1 MFLYI
6 AKRLASVMP
15 LILGITFLSFSLIK
29 TLPGDPAL
37 SLVGERA
44 SPEIIEKIRHDIG
57 LDKPFV
63 VQYFG
68 YLKMLLKGNMGVS
81 YFSKREVFSEIM
93 KKFPNTFKL
102 ALFAMTIAVPV
113 GLFLGFVAAIR
124 QGMLFDRIIS
134 STSIAGLSVP
144 VFWSGLIIMLLFS
157 LKLKLFPPSGTG
169 GIRFLVLPALT
180 LSLPTI
186 ATIVRIT
193 RSSVI
198 EILGMPFVKTARAKG
213 LTSGK
218 VYMVHVL
225 RNVVIPVI
233 TIVGLEFGS
242 YLNGAV
248 LTETVFGWDGIGR
261 FTMEGILKR
270 DYPVIMGCIVL
281 GTVVFVLT
289 NLMIDIIYHF
299 IDPRVKL
306 YETR

>member
-6 AKRLASVMP
+6 AKRLASVIP

-29 TLPGDPAL
+29 TLPGDPAQ

-44 SPEIIEKIRHDIG
+44 SPEILEKIRHDIG

-68 YLKMLLKGNMGVS
+68 YLKILLKGNMGVS
-81 YFSKREVFSEIM
+81 YFSKREVFTEIM

>member
-68 YLKMLLKGNMGVS
+68 YLKILLKGNMGVS
-81 YFSKREVFSEIM
+81 YFSKREVFTEIM

-198 EILGMPFVKTARAKG
+198 EILGMPFIKTARAKG
-213 LTSGK
+213 LRAGK